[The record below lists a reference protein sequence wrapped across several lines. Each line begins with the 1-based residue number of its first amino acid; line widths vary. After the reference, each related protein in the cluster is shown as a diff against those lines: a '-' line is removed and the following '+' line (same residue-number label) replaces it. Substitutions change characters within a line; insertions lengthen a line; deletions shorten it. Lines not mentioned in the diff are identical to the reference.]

1 MIQMAPMSMGR
12 MAMARQVSD
21 VVGVFL
27 FYFLYVNTVR
37 VLDGVGF

>member
-1 MIQMAPMSMGR
+1 MIPMAPMSMGR

-27 FYFLYVNTVR
+27 LYFYVFI
-37 VLDGVGF
+37 